1 MDRRI
6 PASILVLGLTLGACH
21 HRAPVTVEQD
31 GGPEPLPDLFVRPD
45 GPLLPDAPIPPS
57 DAFILPPADLG
68 PPQICQPLGRV
79 PASRYS
85 DPRGNFTLGFASLPT
100 SLQSVIKVG
109 ADAKTSAAAF
119 NRPGMA
125 ALAVTRPSLNK
136 DPHNELAQ
144 VRMRLTT
151 AAILAGHQATKVVV
165 RASGISGKSH
175 EGFPDVKE
183 AIWDVD
189 LVKPMDPAKLR
200 DLLLAGAL
208 QLQNTSALV
217 NLPAGNVSWASTQL
231 MVRVGLVVRPG
242 QVALVAAV
250 ANRADYDHKA
260 SDLFRHVDD
269 ASNGT
274 SLAQAGRQLAFV
286 CDQAVVSSVPR
297 ADIIW
302 IIDESGSTS
311 DNRKDIVNNANLFFA
326 KALSAGLDFRMGVAG
341 MKKEG
346 PGVELGKFCSAI
358 STKSSHDGGTD
369 RFLLPGEQAIFSSCI
384 KNPPYYE
391 GGAEYGLTHGY
402 WSVKRHLPRMS
413 NWPNRIR
420 TDAKLT
426 VIFVTDEVPQGFKS
440 GSSVVGPGG
449 ILSTSDYK
457 ACTLSSSKQGFVAK
471 GIKPLMDLFKGS
483 ADPGGDATVHLIGG
497 TCGNSCNAEVAH
509 GYRELAQAL
518 GGQVGDICQSNLGA
532 TLQVIIDSIVAGASP
547 QKLKYSP
554 VSSTLAVAVAGKRL
568 KRSRSA
574 GFQYNAASN
583 TLSFVNVKVTKGQA
597 LVASYHRF
605 Q

>member
-1 MDRRI
+1 MDRFI
-6 PASILVLGLTLGACH
+6 PVSILVLSLTFGACH
-21 HRAPVTVEQD
+21 HRAAVTVEQD
-31 GGPEPLPDLFVRPD
+31 GGPEPIPDLFVRPD
-45 GPLLPDAPIPPS
+45 APMLPDAPS
-57 DAFILPPADLG
+57 DTFILPPNDLG

-85 DPRGNFTLGFASLPT
+85 DPRGNFTLGFATLPT
-100 SLQSVIKVG
+100 SLQSVNKPG
-109 ADAKTSAAAF
+109 TDAKTSAAAF
-119 NRPGMA
+119 NLPGMA
-125 ALAVTRPSLNK
+125 ALAATRPQLK
-136 DPHNELAQ
+136 QDPLAELAQ
-144 VRMRLTT
+144 IRTRLTS
-151 AAILAGHQATKVVV
+151 AATFAGHQAIKVVV
-165 RASGISGKSH
+165 RASGTSGKSH
-175 EGFPDVKE
+175 DGFPDVKE
-183 AIWDVD
+183 AIWDVE

-200 DLLLAGAL
+200 NLLLAAAL
-208 QLQNTSALV
+208 ELQSTSTLV
-217 NLPAGNVSWASTQL
+217 NLPVGSVSWASTQL
-231 MVRVGLVVRPG
+231 MVRVSLVVRPG

-250 ANRADYDHKA
+250 ANRVDYEHKA
-260 SDLFRHVDD
+260 SDLYRHVDD

-274 SLAQAGRQLAFV
+274 SLAQAGRKLAFV
-286 CDQAVVSSVPR
+286 CDQATVSGVPR

-311 DNRKDIVNNANLFFA
+311 DNRNDIVNNANLFFA
-326 KALSAGLDFRMGVAG
+326 KALSSGLDFRMGVAG
-341 MKKEG
+341 MKKENTS
-346 PGVELGKFCSAI
+346 VELGKFCSAI
-358 STKSSHDGGTD
+358 STITSHDGGTD
-369 RFLLPGEQAIFSSCI
+369 RFLLPTEQAIFSSCI

-402 WSVKRHLPRMS
+402 WSVKRHLPRKS

-420 TDAKLT
+420 TDAKVT
-426 VIFVTDEVPQGFKS
+426 VIFVTDEAPQGFKS

-449 ILSTSDYK
+449 IFGTSDYK
-457 ACTLSSSKQGFVAK
+457 KCTLDSGKLDLVTK
-471 GIKPLMDLFKGS
+471 GTKPLMDLFQGK
-483 ADPGGDATVHLIGG
+483 ADPGGQATVHLIGG

-547 QKLKYSP
+547 QKLKYTP

-574 GFQYNAASN
+574 GFQYNTASN
-583 TLSFVNVKVTKGQA
+583 TLTFVNVKISKGQA